1 MISLITLRIVS
12 VAEFV
17 NYLFSSVSVI
27 CACSWG
33 RAEERFWIS
42 AREIPERTKE
52 YLQIFALLP
61 ALCGIH
67 LHFSLFV
74 CFILKHLESFLI
86 LGCLK
91 NGLL

>member
-1 MISLITLRIVS
+1 M
-12 VAEFV
+12 F
-17 NYLFSSVSVI
+17 
-27 CACSWG
+27 C
-33 RAEERFWIS
+33 IS
-42 AREIPERTKE
+42 ARETSERTKE
-52 YLQIFALLP
+52 YLKIFALLP

-67 LHFSLFV
+67 LRFFLFV